1 MATVS
6 ALGGAGMATE
16 AEREFSMGNGRYA
29 AFLLSFIVLLLYA
42 RTIFFGYFND
52 DFFLVNLSFEEAF
65 MHSFRGMHF
74 RPLWYFS
81 YPITNFFFQ
90 SSVLDHTVNIL
101 LYALSS
107 VLGFGV
113 ARIYLASRTRAFALT
128 LIWVFVPWNLFP
140 AAWISQRNDLL
151 VFCFTFSALI
161 MLHKGKHGAA
171 LANITCSVLSK
182 VSAIFMPVY
191 FVYYTLARKRIVYS
205 LLFTIV
211 FITYVILALRA
222 VNLYYDGTGSEFHD
236 AGLAVKLAG
245 YTYHWTESL
254 LLQFVPIPFFASVVH
269 GLVYAGG
276 LILVIA
282 SAGVAVEKVNI
293 ELVLLF
299 LCSCGASLVTSDMR
313 TLGLETFFL
322 LLLVFS
328 HLKFEPRK
336 GLIGTIVIVAC
347 YLVSIN
353 ITLPSL
359 NTGFTDPSIERD
371 SPWPEYLD
379 RYYRIKKELLQN
391 LVDRVQSFSLP

>member
-1 MATVS
+1 MA
-6 ALGGAGMATE
+6 
-16 AEREFSMGNGRYA
+16 
-29 AFLLSFIVLLLYA
+29 LLLYA

-65 MHSFRGMHF
+65 MHSFRGLHF

-81 YPITNFFFQ
+81 YPITNLFFQ
-90 SSVLDHTVNIL
+90 SPVLDHTVNVL
-101 LYALSS
+101 LYALGSI
-107 VLGFGV
+107 LAFLT
-113 ARIYLASRTRAFALT
+113 AEIYLGSRPKAFVLT
-128 LIWVFVPWNLFP
+128 LVWVLVPWNLFP
-140 AAWISQRNDLL
+140 AVWISQRNDLL

-161 MLHKGKHGAA
+161 MLHKGKYGAA

-222 VNLYYDGTGSEFHD
+222 VNLYYDGTGSEFHN

-254 LLQFVPIPFFASVVH
+254 LLQFVPIPFFGSVVH

-282 SAGVAVEKVNI
+282 SARVAVDKVNI

-299 LCSCGASLVTSDMR
+299 LCSSGASLVTSDMR

-322 LLLVFS
+322 LLLAFG
-328 HLKFEPRK
+328 HLKLEPRK
-336 GLIGTIVIVAC
+336 GLIGMAVIIAC
-347 YLVSIN
+347 YLVSIF

-371 SPWPEYLD
+371 SPWPIYPN
-379 RYYRIKKELLQN
+379 RYYALKKDLLAD
-391 LVDRVQSFSLP
+391 LFGPE